1 MKDLRKMLIH
11 TDSDNQSIDA
21 KSVFIVHLKDP
32 LVKQEQYI
40 QGESPGSILSTIFK
54 EVRNWPAEFVR
65 KVMDMANRDSCSKC

>member
-21 KSVFIVHLKDP
+21 KSVIIVHPKDS

-40 QGESPGSILSTIFK
+40 QGESLGSILSTIFK
-54 EVRNWPAEFVR
+54 EVRN
-65 KVMDMANRDSCSKC
+65 